1 MEYYRFITNGVG
13 IYEAISNEV
22 EMNDQRRLNKPDG
35 SWLPKKGLNYP
46 GVISFWNDFGLKKYF
61 NSGLL
66 NWHKSVIKGNIE
78 VIVIDRPAEIL
89 YEDEY
94 QIIFDRKFLKVK
106 DQLNIDNF
114 LEKMKM
120 VVS

>member
-22 EMNDQRRLNKPDG
+22 EMNDPRQLNKPDG
-35 SWLPKKGLNYP
+35 SWLPKKGLDYP
-46 GVISFWNDFGLKKYF
+46 GAISFWSDYGFKKYF
-61 NSGLL
+61 DSGLL
-66 NWHKSVIKGNIE
+66 TWHKSIVKGNVE
-78 VIVIDRPAEIL
+78 VVIIDRPEEIL

-106 DQLNIDNF
+106 DQLNLDRF
-114 LEKMKM
+114 LEKMKT
-120 VVS
+120 VVR

>member
-1 MEYYRFITNGVG
+1 MTNGVG

-22 EMNDQRRLNKPDG
+22 KMNDLRRLNKPDG
-35 SWLPKKGLNYP
+35 AWLPKKGLDYP
-46 GVISFWNDFGLKKYF
+46 DAISFWKDFGLKKYF
-61 NSGLL
+61 DSGLL

-78 VIVIDRPAEIL
+78 VVVIDRPAEIL

-106 DQLNIDNF
+106 DHLNIDKF
-114 LEKMKM
+114 MEKMKM